1 MDKETWQSKAIAFVV
16 EEREKL
22 VSYGRRLIDDAADR
36 DGEDLVFTARFT
48 LISLTW
54 CASGGV

>member
-22 VSYGRRLIDDAADR
+22 VSNLRRLIDDAADR

-48 LISLTW
+48 LISWTW
-54 CASGGV
+54 CTSGGG